1 MLSKSQFELYLDE
14 MNKGRATLLS
24 YDKGFVYATIFFA
37 LLAIGG
43 IAHLICGLIGAE
55 FFSNM
60 SLETLGPILT
70 QDKTL
75 LYGGIGGFSLVV
87 VACIC
92 VQLHK
97 FMRKRKMKA
106 YVENHHGLIVS
117 KHKKIFRDHSKES
130 IEAFTEE
137 RERKVLL
144 ETLEN
149 QIRNM
154 TFVVN
159 NYENISGEAVDDDDY
174 EETESYEEPIVEDIQ
189 DDVEETIEEP
199 KPKKKKRKQQPKP
212 PEEQE
217 FTIDDL

>member
-14 MNKGRATLLS
+14 MNKGRETLLS

-75 LYGGIGGFSLVV
+75 FYIGIGGFGLVV

-92 VQLHK
+92 VELHK
-97 FMRKRKMKA
+97 FMRKRKMKS
-106 YVENHHGLIVS
+106 YLENHHGLIVS

-130 IEAFTEE
+130 IKAFTEE
-137 RERKVLL
+137 RVRKVLL

-149 QIRNM
+149 QIRNI

-159 NYENISGEAVDDDDY
+159 NYENISGEAVDNNEDDY
-174 EETESYEEPIVEDIQ
+174 EDPIVEDIQ
-189 DDVEETIEEP
+189 DDIEETVKEP
-199 KPKKKKRKQQPKP
+199 KPKKKQRKQSPKP